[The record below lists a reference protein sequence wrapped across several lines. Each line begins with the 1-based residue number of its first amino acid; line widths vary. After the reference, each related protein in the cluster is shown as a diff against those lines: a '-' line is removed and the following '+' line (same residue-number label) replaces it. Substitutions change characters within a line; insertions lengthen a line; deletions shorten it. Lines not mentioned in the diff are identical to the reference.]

1 MKMAEY
7 EVLPLKK
14 DDKNETKY
22 TRLKLKSIFPIE
34 QECFPTACI
43 WYPINMYK

>member
-1 MKMAEY
+1 MKLRLFSVAEDMKMAEY

-22 TRLKLKSIFPIE
+22 TRLKLKSI
-34 QECFPTACI
+34 
-43 WYPINMYK
+43 YPI